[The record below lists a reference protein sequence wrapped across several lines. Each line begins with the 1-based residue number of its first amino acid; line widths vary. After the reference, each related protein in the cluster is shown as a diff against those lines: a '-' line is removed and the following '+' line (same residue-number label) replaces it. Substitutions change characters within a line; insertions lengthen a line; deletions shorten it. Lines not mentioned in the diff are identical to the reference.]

1 MNLCK
6 ICGIIITDNSYNKK
20 GGIEMI
26 DEKYKNRVANLVKQA
41 KDKGA
46 IKSYKNF
53 CKTKDADTY
62 ALSKDEIVYYT
73 SASICNSR

>member
-1 MNLCK
+1 
-6 ICGIIITDNSYNKK
+6 
-20 GGIEMI
+20 MI

-73 SASICNSR
+73 SASICNSRWRTSNRYKLLWIFTIFQYE